1 MSLIFSKPGRALGKE
16 TSINLMH
23 DAWEQMHR
31 YILFNCTE
39 VAPFVEEHRKKIYT
53 NNRHKRQIDRE
64 RMHND
69 QFPKWFESHVDCLRL
84 EGDKRVTTDLRLL
97 AGGPSK
103 VASSFSKFVINGFR
117 GVKLD
122 GLGFTLV
129 NLKRLLSTNEPFVPA
144 SQALQVF
151 YVQEPVETDW
161 HVAIMTKPRDFFDMH
176 GDSFN
181 ANEEETYLESQPY
194 DAQRLKDICIDA
206 DNISEVRVD
215 VPGTTID
222 TPLVTQVTI
231 EDQGDDSEF
240 DDNEFV
246 DSDTILD
253 F

>member
-1 MSLIFSKPGRALGKE
+1 M
-16 TSINLMH
+16 
-23 DAWEQMHR
+23 
-31 YILFNCTE
+31 
-39 VAPFVEEHRKKIYT
+39 
-53 NNRHKRQIDRE
+53 
-64 RMHND
+64 
-69 QFPKWFESHVDCLRL
+69 RL

-97 AGGPSK
+97 ARGPSK
-103 VASSFSKFVINGFR
+103 VASSFSKFVINGIRSPTKDLDKKSKTQNSGAVVTAKTSSFASTKDMNPVIGDITYYGVLTDIIQLDYYEERKVVLFKCDWVDVTSQGR

-129 NLKRLLSTNEPFVPA
+129 NLKRLLSTNEPFVLA

-231 EDQGDDSEF
+231 EDEGDDSEF